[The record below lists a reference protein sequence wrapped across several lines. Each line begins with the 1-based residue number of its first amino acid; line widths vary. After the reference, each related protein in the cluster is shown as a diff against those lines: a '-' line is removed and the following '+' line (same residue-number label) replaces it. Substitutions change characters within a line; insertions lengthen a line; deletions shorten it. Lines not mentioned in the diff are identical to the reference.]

1 MHSTFSVGDLTAVIG
16 DNSAHEKHKAGYNGL
31 WSLTHKSEP
40 ANLFVPEVAGFNL
53 EHIFDGATLDP
64 GDGGAKFFEPRHAP
78 GVADALRALGH
89 DLVPTA
95 EFDSNV
101 GHEHAIELIDGGPAA
116 GGSLQAATDPRSEGL
131 PAVW

>member
-1 MHSTFSVGDLTAVIG
+1 MSNSAAALGVGGAAGGAPPLCAEDVAKASIVATAVAAPRWYIQPRELL
-16 DNSAHEKHKAGYNGL
+16 S
-31 WSLTHKSEP
+31 P
-40 ANLFVPEVAGFNL
+40 AVDVS
-53 EHIFDGATLDP
+53 
-64 GDGGAKFFEPRHAP
+64 FEPRHAP